1 MPKIPLRMK
10 HNLQKAGLVC
20 AVVPMV
26 PIALCIAPIW
36 LLSLANSSRRRN
48 KQMRKTK
55 NEVECEKQ
63 PLRWPAPLGP
73 RNCVLSTPS
82 RKPSRQQRKSP
93 HLTFRLFM
101 LPVELRL
108 AIYDLVLEMKDI
120 HLVASHS
127 KSELG
132 KPGQYQLKS
141 YWGGVPSDD
150 DYKPRQTKNSYS
162 HGCVMGRRYRMGYT
176 LHMPPNQTFHLGI
189 MNLLLTCRML

>member
-1 MPKIPLRMK
+1 MSSTTKDTLK
-10 HNLQKAGLVC
+10 KAGLVC
-20 AVVPMV
+20 LCVPAV

-36 LLSLANSSRRRN
+36 FLMVARDSHRRN
-48 KQMRKTK
+48 KRKRQVN

-63 PLRWPAPLGP
+63 PLSWPAPLGP

-93 HLTFRLFM
+93 HLTFGLFM

-108 AIYDLVLEMKDI
+108 VIYDLVLEMKDI
-120 HLVASHS
+120 HLLASHS

-150 DYKPRQTKNSYS
+150 DYNQRQTKQSYS
-162 HGCVMGRRYRMGYT
+162 QGCVRGMRHRMGYT
-176 LHMPPNQTFHLGI
+176 LRMPSNQTFHLGI